1 MLKYNNINM
10 LLLSCLMAVGV
21 FILPESSTAQPF
33 NSDSSLVIL
42 HDVKFKFSAFYDRDL
57 TISYQDGEIS
67 KINLEES
74 PEDKPRYCEIAD
86 FNFDGIDDIGF
97 IFTDETGLN
106 LIYNIF
112 IYNPQSRKFLPLF
125 LPDLEED
132 KFRILNPKFNT
143 TDKSLTVSYKSG
155 PSWIS
160 YRYKFGKNYRL
171 KFIGQL

>member
-1 MLKYNNINM
+1 M

>member
-1 MLKYNNINM
+1 MLKFNNINM
-10 LLLSCLMAVGV
+10 LILSCLTAVV
-21 FILPESSTAQPF
+21 IFMFPESSIAQPF

-42 HDVKFKFSAFYDRDL
+42 HDVKFKFSTFHDQNL
-57 TISYQDGEIS
+57 TISYQDGETS
-67 KINLEES
+67 RINLEES

-97 IFTDETGLN
+97 VFTDETGLN

-112 IYNPQSRKFLPLF
+112 IYSPLSKKFITLF

-155 PSWIS
+155 PSWSS
-160 YRYKFGKNYRL
+160 YRYKFGKNYKL
-171 KFIGQL
+171 KFIGEL